1 VTDIIFLPESEEII
15 ISRGDGKI
23 KKIVRKTDGSDIL
36 QVEHTMINE
45 AILPGQIISMALTSD
60 KKEIVCTSINYCL

>member
-1 VTDIIFLPESEEII
+1 MPESEEII
-15 ISRGDGKI
+15 VSGGDGKI

-45 AILPGQIISMALTSD
+45 AILPGQINSMTLTSD
-60 KKEIVCTSINYCL
+60 KKEIVCISINYCL

>member
-1 VTDIIFLPESEEII
+1 MTDIIFLPESEEII
-15 ISRGDGKI
+15 ISGGDGKI

-45 AILPGQIISMALTSD
+45 AILPGQIISMVLTSD